1 MTGPRSSIITSKIE
15 RAMNKQR
22 RKWLEDVIAK
32 IEEAQS
38 EVQNIAEEERENYD
52 NMPEGL
58 QEGERGQT
66 ISENADDLEGVD
78 IDFDSILDTLNE
90 ILER

>member
-1 MTGPRSSIITSKIE
+1 
-15 RAMNKQR
+15 MNKQR

-32 IEEAQS
+32 IEAAQS
-38 EVQNIAEEERENYD
+38 EVQNIAEEERESFD
-52 NMPEGL
+52 NIPEGL

-78 IDFDSILDTLNE
+78 SDFESILDTLNE

>member
-1 MTGPRSSIITSKIE
+1 
-15 RAMNKQR
+15 MNKQR

-32 IEEAQS
+32 IEEAQQ
-38 EVQNIAEEERENYD
+38 EVQSIAEEERESYD
-52 NMPEGL
+52 NMPESL
-58 QEGERGQT
+58 QDGERGQT

-78 IDFDSILDTLNE
+78 SDFESILDTLKE

>member
-1 MTGPRSSIITSKIE
+1 
-15 RAMNKQR
+15 MNKQR

-38 EVQNIAEEERENYD
+38 EVQNIAEEERESFD

-58 QEGERGQT
+58 QEGERGQQ

-78 IDFDSILDTLNE
+78 SDFDSILETLNE

>member
-1 MTGPRSSIITSKIE
+1 
-15 RAMNKQR
+15 MNKQR

-32 IEEAQS
+32 IQDAQS
-38 EVQNIAEEERENYD
+38 EVQNIAEEERESFD

-78 IDFDSILDTLNE
+78 SDFESILDTLNE

>member
-1 MTGPRSSIITSKIE
+1 
-15 RAMNKQR
+15 MNKQR
-22 RKWLEDVIAK
+22 RKWLEDVISK

-38 EVQNIAEEERENYD
+38 EIQSMAEEERESFD

-58 QEGERGQT
+58 QEGERGQL
-66 ISENADDLEGVD
+66 ISENADDLESVD
-78 IDFDSILDTLNE
+78 SDFESLLDTLRE

>member
-1 MTGPRSSIITSKIE
+1 
-15 RAMNKQR
+15 
-22 RKWLEDVIAK
+22 
-32 IEEAQS
+32 
-38 EVQNIAEEERENYD
+38 
-52 NMPEGL
+52 MPEGL

-78 IDFDSILDTLNE
+78 SDFESILDTLNE